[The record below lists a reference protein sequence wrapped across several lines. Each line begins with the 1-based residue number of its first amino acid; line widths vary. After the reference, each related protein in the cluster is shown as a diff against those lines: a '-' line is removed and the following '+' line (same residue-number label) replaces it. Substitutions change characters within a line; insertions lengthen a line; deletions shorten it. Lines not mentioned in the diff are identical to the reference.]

1 MFTLCSNWSR
11 ISFARSTPHAA
22 SGGSSITWVDFRNSE
37 HAVSAANPACEVS
50 NIAIVDGETLKPEE
64 NDHETLRWN

>member
-1 MFTLCSNWSR
+1 MVAEAFKSL
-11 ISFARSTPHAA
+11 
-22 SGGSSITWVDFRNSE
+22 RNSVKSE
-37 HAVSAANPACEVS
+37 HGVSAANPACEVS